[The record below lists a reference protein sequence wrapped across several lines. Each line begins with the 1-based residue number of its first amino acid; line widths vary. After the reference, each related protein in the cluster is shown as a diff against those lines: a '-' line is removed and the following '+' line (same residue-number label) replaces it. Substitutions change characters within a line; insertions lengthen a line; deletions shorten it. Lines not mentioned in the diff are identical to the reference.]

1 MSNAVAKSG
10 LVFTIGLTGHRDIDS
25 GAKAAVRQALRTE
38 LETLK
43 GRFSTLPVELVTGLA
58 EGADSLATEVAL
70 EIGLPVRGVLP
81 MPRSL
86 FEDDFEGEALEDFRR
101 LADDDRVV
109 LEELPLPDGNESHDF
124 AHGAARDALYGRL
137 MDYLV
142 RRSNVL
148 IALWD
153 GEVAGLT
160 GGSSDVVIR
169 YLAGS
174 ELQSFGNRSFETFD
188 EAALAEDKSDLV
200 IWIKTPRQSSAVKAV
215 EVETSYLVRAG
226 SMGLDY
232 ARERDSELGADLPAY
247 PISVPED
254 AAIAKIAP
262 SIDVDF
268 VRADRLALAN
278 QRQSDR
284 LFKLFGLMAALM
296 GLTFLL
302 YAKIAALKL
311 FLIAY
316 VALFAAGYGLFAIS
330 ARRGWFGR
338 HLAYRALAEALRVRF
353 FLVLSGSR
361 SAFQTQHLLRL
372 TSIERFGGFGWL
384 LDAIR
389 CTEPLT
395 YEGNIS
401 AEKRIA
407 ETSERWVKDQAAY
420 FRRKHHQLHSQHERL
435 ETVKKVLFL
444 AAFLGAVSLLLFKDT
459 LYHFHVGTLDGK
471 TLIVFLM
478 GLLPLWLAIWEIY
491 QTKMAMRELLW
502 QYANQGELFEL
513 AEKRLAAI
521 SDPAHAQDVISGLAA
536 RSLMDVVQW
545 STHRYHREHE
555 PPAAG

>member
-1 MSNAVAKSG
+1 MG
-10 LVFTIGLTGHRDIDS
+10 LVCRLSKMPKF
-25 GAKAAVRQALRTE
+25 ALDRW
-38 LETLK
+38 
-43 GRFSTLPVELVTGLA
+43 
-58 EGADSLATEVAL
+58 
-70 EIGLPVRGVLP
+70 
-81 MPRSL
+81 
-86 FEDDFEGEALEDFRR
+86 GEF
-101 LADDDRVV
+101 
-109 LEELPLPDGNESHDF
+109 DG
-124 AHGAARDALYGRL
+124 
-137 MDYLV
+137 
-142 RRSNVL
+142 
-148 IALWD
+148 
-153 GEVAGLT
+153 
-160 GGSSDVVIR
+160 
-169 YLAGS
+169 
-174 ELQSFGNRSFETFD
+174 
-188 EAALAEDKSDLV
+188 
-200 IWIKTPRQSSAVKAV
+200 
-215 EVETSYLVRAG
+215 
-226 SMGLDY
+226 Y

-372 TSIERFGGFGWL
+372 TSIERFGRFGWL

-395 YEGNIS
+395 YES
-401 AEKRIA
+401 SVPAEKRIA
-407 ETSERWVKDQAAY
+407 ETLERWVKDQAAY

-459 LYHFHVGTLDGK
+459 LYHFHIGALDGK
-471 TLIVFLM
+471 TFIVFLM